1 MSTNKKISE
10 IELNDYISTLKEVDA
25 WESAM
30 LLYNSALKQMQTK
43 VEILSDEFKHVQK
56 YNPIEYVKVRI
67 KKPESIVEKLKRYG
81 YSDSIENM
89 IHYVNDIAGLRIIC
103 SFTSDIYRLSE
114 MIGSQDDITVLSVK
128 DYIESPKSSG
138 YRSFHMIV
146 SVPVFLSDKVVDTKV
161 EVQIRTIAMDF
172 WASLEH
178 KIQYKFNGR
187 VPDHIRVDL
196 WECSDI
202 VNMLDNKMLSLNE
215 AVNRAQ
221 AEDSD
226 EEGGNEDYKE
236 DNDIRERQERIRL
249 KAELKSKSQE
259 AEKAGSGED
268 GAKTA

>member
-1 MSTNKKISE
+1 MNGNGKINE
-10 IELNDYISTLKEVDA
+10 IELHDYIHSLKEVDA

-56 YNPIEYVKVRI
+56 YNPTEYVKARI
-67 KKPESIVEKLKRYG
+67 KRPEIIVSELKRYG
-81 YSDSIENM
+81 FSDSIENM
-89 IHYVNDIAGLRIIC
+89 IRHVNDIAGLRIIC

-128 DYIESPKSSG
+128 DYIETPKASG
-138 YRSFHMIV
+138 YRSYHMIV

-178 KIQYKFNGR
+178 KIQYKFNGK
-187 VPDHIRVDL
+187 VPDHISVDL

-202 VNMLDNKMLSLNE
+202 VSMLDQKMLSLNE

-221 AEDSD
+221 AKLS
-226 EEGGNEDYKE
+226 EEEEIK
-236 DNDIRERQERIRL
+236 ERQERIKL
-249 KAELKSKSQE
+249 KAELK
-259 AEKAGSGED
+259 AEKEANKE
-268 GAKTA
+268 

>member
-1 MSTNKKISE
+1 
-10 IELNDYISTLKEVDA
+10 
-25 WESAM
+25 
-30 LLYNSALKQMQTK
+30 
-43 VEILSDEFKHVQK
+43 
-56 YNPIEYVKVRI
+56 
-67 KKPESIVEKLKRYG
+67 
-81 YSDSIENM
+81 
-89 IHYVNDIAGLRIIC
+89 
-103 SFTSDIYRLSE
+103 

-128 DYIESPKSSG
+128 DYIESPKASG

-221 AEDSD
+221 AEPDT
-226 EEGGNEDYKE
+226 EEDAAPAK
-236 DNDIRERQERIRL
+236 DDIRERQERIKL
-249 KAELKSKSQE
+249 KAELKTHQKE
-259 AEKAGSGED
+259 
-268 GAKTA
+268 KTA

>member
-1 MSTNKKISE
+1 MNGNGKINE
-10 IELNDYISTLKEVDA
+10 IELHDYIHSLKEVDA

-56 YNPIEYVKVRI
+56 YNPIEYVKARI
-67 KKPESIVEKLKRYG
+67 KRPESIVSKLKRYG
-81 YSDSIENM
+81 FSDSIENM
-89 IHYVNDIAGLRIIC
+89 IRHVNDIAGLRIIC

-128 DYIESPKSSG
+128 DYIETPKSSG
-138 YRSFHMIV
+138 YRSYHMIV

-178 KIQYKFNGR
+178 KIQYKFNGK
-187 VPDHIRVDL
+187 VPDHISVDL

-202 VNMLDNKMLSLNE
+202 VSMLDQKMLSLNE

-221 AEDSD
+221 AKLS
-226 EEGGNEDYKE
+226 EEEEIK
-236 DNDIRERQERIRL
+236 ERQERIKL
-249 KAELKSKSQE
+249 KAELK
-259 AEKAGSGED
+259 AEKEANKE
-268 GAKTA
+268 